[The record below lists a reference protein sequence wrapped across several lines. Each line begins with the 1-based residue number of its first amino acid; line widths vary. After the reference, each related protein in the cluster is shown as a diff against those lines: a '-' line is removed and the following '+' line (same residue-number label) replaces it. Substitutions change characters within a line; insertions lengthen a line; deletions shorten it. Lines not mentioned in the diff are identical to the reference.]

1 MISKQ
6 NNNVNLDFNLGEPL
20 YSNKILKLKE
30 IRVAALIT

>member
-6 NNNVNLDFNLGEPL
+6 SNNVNLDFKLGDPL
-20 YSNKILKLKE
+20 YLNKILKLKE